1 MEHRRRQMAG
11 RKRHVRG
18 RKGNQKKKQKTKRRL
33 WLLFALS
40 VLFLG
45 CILYDCQRKGLLQK
59 EWNKV
64 TQPGSTEKPVSTT
77 SGDEQMIRVLLT
89 NDAMN
94 SIYHDKVRISGTAE
108 LLVRQNGQT
117 KVYDKGQTVSVSAN
131 NTKKSA
137 KTVRISCPKGRI
149 RVESITRSGKVQA
162 YRGTMKLVRK
172 KQGLILINTLS
183 LREYLYGVVPSEMP
197 SSYPMEALKAQAVC
211 ARSFAWR
218 QMRSN
223 SYKAYGADVDDT
235 TAFQVYHMAGED
247 ERTRRAVDRTAG
259 KKVYSG
265 DHVITTYYYST
276 SWGCSASE
284 QEAWGTA
291 KGSNYPVRF
300 QTDSEDV
307 GQGLSSEMCF
317 YDFITGSKETYDSGY
332 DWYRWSVTLSADTL
346 GAKLGIGTVRKI
358 TVISRGKSGLIRKL
372 RVRGSLGRI
381 TLEGQEEIRQ
391 KLYPSG
397 TEITK
402 KKSGE
407 TAVLSMLPS
416 AAFTVLGGSE
426 KGTRTFTLIGGG
438 LGHGVGM
445 SQNGA
450 GEMARQGKNYRQI
463 LKHYYSHCKVQ

>member
-1 MEHRRRQMAG
+1 MKRGRRQMAG
-11 RKRHVRG
+11 RKRSVRG
-18 RKGNQKKKQKTKRRL
+18 RKGNHGRKQKTRRRL

-45 CILYDCQRKGLLQK
+45 CLLYDCQRKGLLQK
-59 EWNKV
+59 EWKEL
-64 TQPGSTEKPVSTT
+64 TQPPNTAKPASST

-94 SIYHDKVRISGTAE
+94 SIYHDTVRICGTAE

-117 KVYDKGQTVSVSAN
+117 KVYDKGKTVSVSFKQA
-131 NTKKSA
+131 KKSA

-162 YRGTMKLVRK
+162 YRGTMKIVRK
-172 KQGLILINTLS
+172 KQGLVLINTLS

-247 ERTRRAVDRTAG
+247 ARTRKAVDRTAG

-265 DHVITTYYYST
+265 NHVITTYYYST

-291 KGSNYPVRF
+291 KGDNYPVRF
-300 QTDSEDV
+300 QADSEDV
-307 GQGLSSEMCF
+307 GQGLSQETRF
-317 YDFITGSKETYDSGY
+317 YDFITDNKETYDSGY
-332 DWYRWSVTLSADTL
+332 DWYRWSVTLSADAL

-358 TVISRGKSGLIRKL
+358 TVTSRGKSGLIRKI
-372 RVRGSLGRI
+372 RIRGSLGRI
-381 TLEGQEEIRQ
+381 TLKGQEQIRQ

-397 TEITK
+397 TKIIRK
-402 KKSGE
+402 GSGE

-416 AAFTVLGGSE
+416 AAFTVLDGSHNG
-426 KGTRTFTLIGGG
+426 KRTFTLIGGG